1 MKTITVT
8 ELRSNIYNLLE
19 EVLTTGIP
27 LEIKKGERKLRI
39 APVEPVDKFAD
50 MVFRPDVING
60 DPEDL
65 VDIQWEYDIDLP

>member
-8 ELRSNIYNLLE
+8 ELRGNIYNLLE
-19 EVLTTGIP
+19 EILTTGIP
-27 LEIKKGERKLRI
+27 LEVKKGEHRLRI

-50 MVFRPDVING
+50 MEFRADVING

-65 VDIQWEYDIDLP
+65 VHIEWEYDVDLP